1 MADTLTIRDLAA
13 SCRLG
18 VLKSEREQPQAIW
31 IDVELSI
38 DAAAAARQDDV
49 RRTVDYAALVSAITR
64 LAQGRSFRLMETL
77 ADAMASMIL
86 ERGQT
91 EAVLV
96 RVKKRALPG
105 IGYAAVT
112 VERRRRLV
120 RRGLRDGADRRRAST
135 RVAGR
140 RYVATERF
148 VSHNLTEVTG
158 HP

>member
-1 MADTLTIRDLAA
+1 MGDTLRIQDIAV

-18 VLKSEREQPQAIW
+18 VLESEREQPQAIR

-49 RRTVDYAALVSAITR
+49 RRTVDYAALVGTIME

-77 ADAMASMIL
+77 ADAIASTIL
-86 ERGQT
+86 EGYDT
-91 EAVLV
+91 GAVKV
-96 RVKKRALPG
+96 RVKKQALPG

-112 VERRRRLV
+112 VERRRRL
-120 RRGLRDGADRRRAST
+120 GRRRVRDAADGRPLTT

-140 RYVATERF
+140 R
-148 VSHNLTEVTG
+148 
-158 HP
+158 